1 MDNQKD
7 DIEKYLKGEL
17 SPAEM
22 HKLEMQALHD
32 PFLADALEGADT
44 ITSNQ
49 FIEDINV
56 LNQKIQSTKTKRYYW
71 PLRIAASI
79 LLIVSITYLV
89 FQVKPE
95 NSNESLALN
104 KEEKNDADKTEE
116 ITNKDIDSTEK
127 IKGDILESKKN
138 NLILKSEDKPITKPK
153 GVPKQIVEN
162 SQAPIPSSGALE
174 ETVTSMPRDELEETS
189 DDVVPVTQ
197 DLSILENEK
206 VSEFKTETRR
216 MRSDALKKSSP
227 ASTLSGISSEERQ
240 SRPKTFVTA
249 QPVIGNEEY
258 QTYLRNNI
266 HYPKKA
272 IDNKISGDV
281 VISFIVDVDGSISS
295 FSIDKDIG
303 FDCAEELIRTVKS
316 GPEWAPAQNDGLSM
330 KEKVSLKFNFE
341 LPN

>member
-174 ETVTSMPRDELEETS
+174 ETVTSTPRDELEETS

-258 QTYLRNNI
+258 QTYLKNNI
-266 HYPKKA
+266 QYPKKA

-316 GPEWAPAQNDGLSM
+316 GPEWTPAQNDGLSM

>member
-1 MDNQKD
+1 MDNQKN

-22 HKLEMQALHD
+22 HKLEMRALHD

-49 FIEDINV
+49 FIEDINS
-56 LNQKIQSTKTKRYYW
+56 LKQKIKSTKTKRYYW

-79 LLIVSITYLV
+79 LLIVAITYLV

-104 KEEKNDADKTEE
+104 KEEKNDANKTEE

-266 HYPKKA
+266 QYPKKA

>member
-174 ETVTSMPRDELEETS
+174 ETVTSTPRDELEETS

-266 HYPKKA
+266 QYPKKA

-316 GPEWAPAQNDGLSM
+316 GPKWAPAQNNGLSM

>member
-1 MDNQKD
+1 VDNQKG

-22 HKLEMQALHD
+22 HKLEMRALHD

-49 FIEDINV
+49 FVEDIKT
-56 LNQKIQSTKTKRYYW
+56 LNQKIKSTKTKRYYW

-104 KEEKNDADKTEE
+104 KVEKNDTKKTEE
-116 ITNKDIDSTEK
+116 ITIKDIDSTEK
-127 IKGDILESKKN
+127 MKGDILESKKN
-138 NLILKSEDKPITKPK
+138 NLNLESESKPIAKPK
-153 GVPKQIVEN
+153 AAPTQIIED
-162 SQAPIPSSGALE
+162 SQSSIPSSEALE
-174 ETVTSMPRDELEETS
+174 ETVTTIPQAELEDTS
-189 DDVVPVTQ
+189 DDVVPNIQ

-216 MRSDALKKSSP
+216 MKSDALKKSTP
-227 ASTLSGISSEERQ
+227 TSTLSGVSSEERQ

-258 QTYLRNNI
+258 QTYLKNNI
-266 HYPKKA
+266 QYPKKA

-281 VISFIVDVDGSISS
+281 VISFIVDIDGSISS
-295 FSIDKDIG
+295 FTVDKDIG
-303 FDCAEELIRTVKS
+303 FDCAQELIRIVKS
-316 GPEWAPAQNDGLSM
+316 GPKWTPAQHDGAIL

>member
-1 MDNQKD
+1 VDNQKD

-162 SQAPIPSSGALE
+162 SQAPIPSSEALE

-227 ASTLSGISSEERQ
+227 ASTLSGISSEERK

>member
-22 HKLEMQALHD
+22 HKLEMRALHD

-162 SQAPIPSSGALE
+162 SQAPIPSSEALE

-227 ASTLSGISSEERQ
+227 ASTLSGISSEERK